1 MFVALL
7 PFSASF
13 SGAFSGVPVGAMVF
27 ESNLLLIGIGLSIQ
41 WWYATNDHRL
51 TESTLKPEYIRK
63 IRFRNLVV
71 PAVSI
76 VGILFAL
83 AGNTW
88 STAIY
93 MTLPIVFYGVE
104 YTFG

>member
-7 PFSASF
+7 PFSSSF
-13 SGAFSGVPVGAMVF
+13 SGAFSGIPVGAMVF
-27 ESNLLLIGIGLSIQ
+27 ESNLLVIGTGLSLQ
-41 WWYATNDHRL
+41 WWYATSGNRL
-51 TESTLKPEYIRK
+51 TESTLKPAYIRK

-76 VGILFAL
+76 VGIMFAL

-93 MTLPIVFYGVE
+93 MTLPIVFYFVE